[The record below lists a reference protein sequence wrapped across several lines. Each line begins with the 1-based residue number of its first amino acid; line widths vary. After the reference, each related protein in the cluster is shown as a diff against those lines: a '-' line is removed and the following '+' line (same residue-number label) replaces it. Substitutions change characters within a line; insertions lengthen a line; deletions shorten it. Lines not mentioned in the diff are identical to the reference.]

1 MLNIV
6 LICCSANALVVV
18 WVKIELWLAAASS
31 LVALQSRMMGS
42 APYKYN
48 SRSIK
53 DEPQWDLGY
62 YDVGMREIPIFRHC

>member
-1 MLNIV
+1 
-6 LICCSANALVVV
+6 
-18 WVKIELWLAAASS
+18 
-31 LVALQSRMMGS
+31 MGS

-62 YDVGMREIPIFRHC
+62 YDMGVGMPKPPFISIKTSYLI